1 MLRSQGKEPP
11 LVQRVS
17 SPDMMMALISAG
29 LALGI
34 SGAVHIAANR
44 ESNIVARPLA
54 GKPPILTTFLL
65 RRDTAPSQ
73 ALARFIER
81 LQSNGPGLGDAAN
94 DGK

>member
-1 MLRSQGKEPP
+1 MLSSQDKEPL

-29 LALGI
+29 LALGFA
-34 SGAVHIAANR
+34 GAVHIAANS

-54 GKPPILTTFLL
+54 GKPPMLATFLR

-73 ALARFIER
+73 GASTLH
-81 LQSNGPGLGDAAN
+81 
-94 DGK
+94 